1 MSQAL
6 NFWLS
11 EIGSILKRRKI
22 VKVKRY
28 KYHKIQ
34 EILIVLSK

>member
-6 NFWLS
+6 NVWLS
-11 EIGSILKRRKI
+11 EIRSILKRRKI

-34 EILIVLSK
+34 EILIVLSQ